1 MKKKF
6 KNLVLV
12 TGGFDP
18 IHSGHIA
25 YLNSASEI
33 SEHLVVG
40 INSDNWLLNKKK
52 YFFMPY
58 LERKSIIENL
68 KEVSEVIEFND
79 SDGTAIDAINKC
91 KSISDKVYFANGG
104 DRNEGNIPE
113 LIEFKDDNAVEFVF
127 GVGGKSKLNSSSI
140 IADDFLLRSRN
151 KNFTEKPWG
160 SFINLNKGNGYKIK
174 LLIIKKDQKLSLQFH
189 KRRSEQWV
197 ILKGNALVE
206 LEGVSHNLKD
216 EDHIIIPKKA
226 KHRVENIGDDDLLI
240 LEANF
245 GSYIEE
251 DDIVRLDDIYN
262 RVG

>member
-79 SDGTAIDAINKC
+79 SIETEFDNEKKRSFWNLLKNK
-91 KSISDKVYFANGG
+91 
-104 DRNEGNIPE
+104 
-113 LIEFKDDNAVEFVF
+113 
-127 GVGGKSKLNSSSI
+127 
-140 IADDFLLRSRN
+140 
-151 KNFTEKPWG
+151 
-160 SFINLNKGNGYKIK
+160 
-174 LLIIKKDQKLSLQFH
+174 
-189 KRRSEQWV
+189 
-197 ILKGNALVE
+197 
-206 LEGVSHNLKD
+206 
-216 EDHIIIPKKA
+216 
-226 KHRVENIGDDDLLI
+226 
-240 LEANF
+240 
-245 GSYIEE
+245 
-251 DDIVRLDDIYN
+251 
-262 RVG
+262 

>member
-1 MKKKF
+1 M
-6 KNLVLV
+6 
-12 TGGFDP
+12 
-18 IHSGHIA
+18 
-25 YLNSASEI
+25 
-33 SEHLVVG
+33 
-40 INSDNWLLNKKK
+40 
-52 YFFMPY
+52 
-58 LERKSIIENL
+58 
-68 KEVSEVIEFND
+68 
-79 SDGTAIDAINKC
+79 
-91 KSISDKVYFANGG
+91 
-104 DRNEGNIPE
+104 
-113 LIEFKDDNAVEFVF
+113 
-127 GVGGKSKLNSSSI
+127 
-140 IADDFLLRSRN
+140 
-151 KNFTEKPWG
+151 
-160 SFINLNKGNGYKIK
+160 
-174 LLIIKKDQKLSLQFH
+174 SLQFH